1 MSLVVVTV
9 NTAVRGYPELLFSVF
24 VDVSDTVVGQ
34 RMVLISHS
42 VPDSVVLVTGGV
54 GKTDDSVSSSEPVE
68 PFGIP
73 LDGDGNLLAG
83 TDNGLYVYQNDNG
96 TLQHIVHDSRN
107 IQSLTNNIIW
117 NIFADQEQ
125 NIWLGT
131 DYGISLG
138 AYIYLIVRCA
148 DDRINSVMGKSVA
161 LTVE

>member
-1 MSLVVVTV
+1 MFVYYKNTSEAGCYPEFSVGVLKQVISPVGVVCSCAVYDVVVYKLVSLVVVTV

-73 LDGDGNLLAG
+73 EQGIKLVSVSCTRDLRDRNE
-83 TDNGLYVYQNDNG
+83 
-96 TLQHIVHDSRN
+96 LQCTV
-107 IQSLTNNIIW
+107 
-117 NIFADQEQ
+117 
-125 NIWLGT
+125 
-131 DYGISLG
+131 
-138 AYIYLIVRCA
+138 
-148 DDRINSVMGKSVA
+148 VA
-161 LTVE
+161 

>member
-1 MSLVVVTV
+1 MKPIDAFHNNSIKSL
-9 NTAVRGYPELLFSVF
+9 A
-24 VDVSDTVVGQ
+24 
-34 RMVLISHS
+34 
-42 VPDSVVLVTGGV
+42 
-54 GKTDDSVSSSEPVE
+54 
-68 PFGIP
+68 

-131 DYGISLG
+131 DYGISLSR
-138 AYIYLIVRCA
+138 Y
-148 DDRINSVMGKSVA
+148 NSA
-161 LTVE
+161 LQFIPISQITGTGDGHQF